1 MKQRDL
7 VRVGLVVLWAVLLL
21 AYVVTH
27 SALFLVASIVVIALQ
42 VVSTGM
48 LRR

>member
-1 MKQRDL
+1 VDTRNL
-7 VRVGLVVLWAVLLL
+7 VRIGLVVLWAVLLL

-27 SALFLVASIVVIALQ
+27 SALFLIASIVVIVLQ
-42 VVSTGM
+42 VVLMGT

>member
-1 MKQRDL
+1 MSQRDL
-7 VRVGLVVLWAVLLL
+7 VRIGLVVLWAVLLL

-27 SALFLVASIVVIALQ
+27 SALFLVVSIVVIVLQ
-42 VVSTGM
+42 VVLTGM